1 MSALQLCSALT
12 SGRPMAFL
20 SELATNASAKN
31 VGIVF
36 YSGNDDALVGHKGT
50 QSEEYTLLYQ
60 S

>member
-1 MSALQLCSALT
+1 
-12 SGRPMAFL
+12 MAFL